1 HIQHAMVQIAQR
13 LERGDAAV
21 KRWYPRVIDLARNP
35 VMELRVTDAWLMGQD
50 ISSQGFHKALLGM
63 LEDSEPLVRR
73 NAALSLA
80 RFGDSAGRAELQS
93 MLRPFPLR
101 SPGEG
106 VLRYRLNVRDAADR
120 GTLVARL
127 EGAGK
132 PSLEVRSPLPGKI
145 QVKTAVEGA
154 PVQPNQQIALLEP
167 SADHVWEALRALY
180 VVGAAE

>member
-1 HIQHAMVQIAQR
+1 
-13 LERGDAAV
+13 
-21 KRWYPRVIDLARNP
+21 
-35 VMELRVTDAWLMGQD
+35 
-50 ISSQGFHKALLGM
+50 
-63 LEDSEPLVRR
+63 
-73 NAALSLA
+73 
-80 RFGDSAGRAELQS
+80 ELQS

-132 PSLEVRSPLPGKI
+132 PALEIRSPLPGKI

-154 PVQPNQQIALLEP
+154 TVQPNQQVALLEP

-180 VVGAAE
+180 VVGTAEDLPDVERFMRPLQGWPARIPQQAGLTAKKIRERSGW